1 MVGRSPREPGNG
13 SSPSDEEWQAFLQES
28 ESESGAAASA
38 PKEPSARARM
48 VTERLRHQGEPDGWR
63 TGPAWRE
70 RDGRAGRRR
79 KTWAVL
85 GVAVAL
91 GVVAVSL
98 KPSLLPGDPLD
109 MGEPRVAE
117 GAPLPAETA
126 APTAAP
132 APAPEQVPTLDR
144 PFAGSPALNW
154 ADGEAGVVL
163 PAAKAVGSVPKE
175 RVEQALL
182 LTRKLLIGANLD
194 PKTLRGER
202 PTAALS
208 VLDPKQPEVVDHLTA
223 SLRSPDKDH
232 DPLSLFSR
240 FDPDEIR
247 LVGDVVKTRGRMT
260 FKKGEFA
267 GVAVHADYTFVYP
280 VARADGSTEVTRT
293 IVRRVLDVELSDPAH
308 YDVTSGRLLLLQY
321 DQELANSACE
331 VYDGFMHPQFTTS
344 APTGA
349 APTGPT
355 EDPYDRSEG
364 VERDDSE
371 GCGTVSRV

>member
-13 SSPSDEEWQAFLQES
+13 SSPSDEEWQAFLQ

-85 GVAVAL
+85 G
-91 GVVAVSL
+91 
-98 KPSLLPGDPLD
+98 
-109 MGEPRVAE
+109 
-117 GAPLPAETA
+117 
-126 APTAAP
+126 
-132 APAPEQVPTLDR
+132 
-144 PFAGSPALNW
+144 
-154 ADGEAGVVL
+154 
-163 PAAKAVGSVPKE
+163 
-175 RVEQALL
+175 
-182 LTRKLLIGANLD
+182 
-194 PKTLRGER
+194 
-202 PTAALS
+202 
-208 VLDPKQPEVVDHLTA
+208 
-223 SLRSPDKDH
+223 
-232 DPLSLFSR
+232 
-240 FDPDEIR
+240 
-247 LVGDVVKTRGRMT
+247 
-260 FKKGEFA
+260 
-267 GVAVHADYTFVYP
+267 
-280 VARADGSTEVTRT
+280 
-293 IVRRVLDVELSDPAH
+293 
-308 YDVTSGRLLLLQY
+308 GRLLLLQY